1 MPLLSVPK
9 HSVPR
14 GCSNSLGQSPTNRW
28 CDVTVWLQTLL
39 PRSVMSPVRPETPR
53 TKHLARAWELPG
65 GVFSEESLPF
75 SEVAE
80 SRPSTVH

>member
-1 MPLLSVPK
+1 
-9 HSVPR
+9 
-14 GCSNSLGQSPTNRW
+14 
-28 CDVTVWLQTLL
+28 
-39 PRSVMSPVRPETPR
+39 MSPVRPETPR